1 MLANS
6 SLLFSPH
13 PENSSLSVSIIGNLL
28 NTIQETMV
36 ADSSL
41 DSESSSKLFSIRLCY
56 REFIKHGS
64 TKSRSKSGVIL
75 RYYLHLSLHSSL
87 TFTRTRSQ
95 SRDVEPGRRSADRFD
110 EWRYGRLIH
119 SYSRAILFEWKKAR
133 SATRFA
139 FIT

>member
-41 DSESSSKLFSIRLCY
+41 DSESSKLFSIRLCY

-75 RYYLHLSLHSSL
+75 LL
-87 TFTRTRSQ
+87 TLVTTL
-95 SRDVEPGRRSADRFD
+95 VAYVHAD
-110 EWRYGRLIH
+110 EK
-119 SYSRAILFEWKKAR
+119 SVS
-133 SATRFA
+133 
-139 FIT
+139 